1 MLVLILLLAGCH
13 AGPAETTGPETTV
26 PVTTVPETTVPQTTA
41 PETTAPEITV
51 PETTVSRDALR
62 VGYYVLEEASF
73 KGEPLTEDVM
83 EIFQAYIQIREGHVG
98 SMYFNTTVNHLDW
111 TNRFLII
118 NGAYNPYTIED
129 DVITLTYDWDY
140 TLVMRF
146 YGDTLPEGYGLP
158 PLEPGLYVFRGIIYG
173 MGEIYILEEP
183 SLEMGYILLR
193 QDGTGLFSNG
203 TETFNVDWQGGAIK
217 IMSNVCSHFYLG
229 TEEFGG
235 DAVLAVVF
243 PSGDAVYYQKVNE
256 DDRPGGAD
264 VYHGRTH
271 KFFRTYRQSA

>member
-1 MLVLILLLAGCH
+1 MRKMRLTAMLVLILLFAGCH
-13 AGPAETTGPETTV
+13 AVPAETTGPETTV

-140 TLVMRF
+140 IFALR
-146 YGDTLPEGYGLP
+146 YCGNILPENYALS
-158 PLEPGLYVFRGIIYG
+158 PLEPGLYLLHSVDISGVRLEII
-173 MGEIYILEEP
+173 EEP
-183 SLEMGYILLR
+183 GVDKGYVLLR
-193 QDGTGLFSNG
+193 QDGTGLFFNG
-203 TETFNVDWQGGAIK
+203 RETQTLDWSSGAVQIKSLLCPHVFLGPEETGGEAILVLQVQGYVGYYLRENGDEYEDFNP
-217 IMSNVCSHFYLG
+217 
-229 TEEFGG
+229 E
-235 DAVLAVVF
+235 
-243 PSGDAVYYQKVNE
+243 
-256 DDRPGGAD
+256 GAD
-264 VYHGRTH
+264 V
-271 KFFRTYRQSA
+271 